1 MSISES
7 AMRDRNHKPVLALV
21 KKAKAVRCQ
30 SKHYRKFPHSFY
42 SGASFGKIRKN
53 LMNNIRSHICTKTFG
68 LISYF
73 PYLSLREWEFL
84 FTKLT
89 VCCFFVFQ
97 PNQSLVGRKS
107 VNTDVQIG
115 NTKNYMWKQFQPRT
129 FYRNIYKWRIK
140 NEYFFL
146 WKINTER
153 VVD

>member
-7 AMRDRNHKPVLALV
+7 AVRDRNHKPVLALV

-42 SGASFGKIRKN
+42 SGAIFGKIREKTF
-53 LMNNIRSHICTKTFG
+53 MNKIRSHICTKTFG
-68 LISYF
+68 LTSYF

-89 VCCFFVFQ
+89 MCCFFVFQ

-107 VNTDVQIG
+107 VDINVQIG
-115 NTKNYMWKQFQPRT
+115 NKITCENIFNREH
-129 FYRNIYKWRIK
+129 FNRNIYRWIK
-140 NEYFFL
+140 NESSFL